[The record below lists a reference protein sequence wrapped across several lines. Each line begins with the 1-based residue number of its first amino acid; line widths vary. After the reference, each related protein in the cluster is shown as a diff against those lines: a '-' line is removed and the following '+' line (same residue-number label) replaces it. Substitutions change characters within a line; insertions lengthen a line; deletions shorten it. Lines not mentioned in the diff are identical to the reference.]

1 MIPWEQAMR
10 IFVFGFSGVF
20 VTLAI
25 LVLAILTLGKVISLF
40 NKPKPSV

>member
-25 LVLAILTLGKVISLF
+25 LVIAILILGKVISLVK
-40 NKPKPSV
+40 KPKPSV